1 MTGQY
6 IDGNHEV
13 MAAFAA
19 TFTIP
24 PPPPSLARLAAPPL
38 PGGLIEGVVLAGI
51 DKAATA
57 AAAYYVGSLTT
68 EMATHSAKTAVSA
81 GMYQGAE
88 AASSGQLLQQ
98 QVGSMMQQVGPLL
111 QQVGPLVQQVGP
123 LVQQLVPLAQ
133 QVAQTVTES
142 GILGDIGSAIPGL
155 DQILGTD
162 VGAAGAEGTS
172 GQPDGSAPA
181 NDNPAVGESP

>member
-6 IDGNHEV
+6 VEGNHEV

-19 TFTIP
+19 NLTIP

-38 PGGLIEGVVLAGI
+38 PGGLIEGVVLAGL

-57 AAAYYVGSLTT
+57 AAAFFVGSITA
-68 EMATHSAKTAVSA
+68 EMTMHSVKTGVSA

-98 QVGSMMQQVGPLL
+98 QAGSLM
-111 QQVGPLVQQVGP
+111 QQVGPLVQQVGG
-123 LVQQLVPLAQ
+123 LVQQAGPLLQQLAPIAQ
-133 QVAQTVTES
+133 QVAQAVSES
-142 GILGDIGSAIPGL
+142 GVLGNAGSAIPGL
-155 DQILGTD
+155 EQVLGVLGGEGAD
-162 VGAAGAEGTS
+162 GAAEQTGADGT
-172 GQPDGSAPA
+172 ATA
-181 NDNPAVGESP
+181 NDNPTAGA